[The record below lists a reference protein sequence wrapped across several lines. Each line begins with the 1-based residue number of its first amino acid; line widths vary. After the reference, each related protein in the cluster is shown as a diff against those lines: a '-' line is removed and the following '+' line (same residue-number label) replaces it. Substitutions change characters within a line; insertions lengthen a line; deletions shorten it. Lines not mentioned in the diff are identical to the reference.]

1 MAGSDSSKKN
11 NAYLHQMS
19 TEELKEL
26 LNTKIAAGDEDDLL
40 FDLLEVIDQRDAED
54 PNGTLVNVD
63 QAWDDFQKYYNLPE
77 GDGKTLFEDDADKE
91 LETPA
96 EAKPAPH
103 SQKHHYSFR
112 HLIAVVAAAA
122 IVISLLIPTVSG
134 FNLWKIMGR
143 WTQDFFTFTNTQDHS
158 VSNSDEPV
166 IGAKIVQDG
175 EYETLQDAL
184 DAYDIT
190 EPLVPTWLPDGYEC
204 VAVDVTEFSLST
216 DFCAFYENGN
226 GLISIAITKYQDESY
241 IADTFN
247 TYEKDSADMKM
258 YTKNGNLHYI
268 FENNQRVIAA
278 WYVDSYSCAIKA
290 DISAEEVEKM
300 VDSIYMR

>member
-26 LNTKIAAGDEDDLL
+26 LNAKIAAGDEDDLL

-77 GDGKTLFEDDADKE
+77 GDRKTLFEDDTDKE

-158 VSNSDEPV
+158 VSSSDEPV

-175 EYETLQDAL
+175 EYDTLQDAL

-226 GLISIAITKYQDESY
+226 DFISITVTSYQTVEVMNKNYEKNSDIAITYFSSNN
-241 IADTFN
+241 I
-247 TYEKDSADMKM
+247 
-258 YTKNGNLHYI
+258 HYL
-268 FENNQRVIAA
+268 FENNGLITAT
-278 WYVDSYSCAIKA
+278 WYVGNVECS
-290 DISAEEVEKM
+290 ISATVTVDEMEKM
-300 VDSIYMR
+300 VDSIYKE